1 MKTAAL
7 TFIACLLAAA
17 PAFSQGAKLKLNL
30 DHLAA
35 KADDVTNVNL
45 EGPTLEMGRKFL
57 PDKGMDKDVKTLV
70 DGLTG
75 IYVRSFE
82 FSKPGG
88 YSAADV
94 ESIRK
99 QLNAP
104 GWTKFIDVKERQK
117 DEGSSSLSL
126 IYSYVENGKMT
137 GLAVLAAEPRELT
150 VVNIV
155 GPIDLS
161 KLGKLQGQLGIP
173 DMKLEMK
180 PRPKKAAQAQ
190 D

>member
-1 MKTAAL
+1 MKAAA
-7 TFIACLLAAA
+7 FVACLLACA
-17 PAFSQGAKLKLNL
+17 PAFGQGAKLQLNL

-35 KADDVTNVNL
+35 KANEVTNVNL
-45 EGPTLEMGRKFL
+45 EGPMLDMGRKFL
-57 PDKGMDKDVKTLV
+57 SGKDIDKDVKAMV
-70 DGLTG
+70 DGLAG

-88 YSAADV
+88 YTPADV
-94 ESIRK
+94 ESVRK

-104 GWTKFIDVKERQK
+104 GWVKFIDVEERQK
-117 DEGSSSLSL
+117 GKTGSSHSS
-126 IYSYVENGKMT
+126 IYSYLENGKMT

-161 KLGKLQGQLGIP
+161 KLGNLHGLPGVP
-173 DMKLEMK
+173 DMKLDMRPPSSKSEPANK
-180 PRPKKAAQAQ
+180 P
-190 D
+190 

>member
-1 MKTAAL
+1 MKAAA
-7 TFIACLLAAA
+7 FVACLLACA
-17 PAFSQGAKLKLNL
+17 PAFGQGAKLQLNL

-35 KADDVTNVNL
+35 KADEVTNVNL
-45 EGPTLEMGRKFL
+45 EGPMLDMGRKFL
-57 PDKGMDKDVKTLV
+57 SGKGMDKDAKALV

-88 YSAADV
+88 YTPADV
-94 ESIRK
+94 ESVQK
-99 QLNAP
+99 QLNTP
-104 GWTKFIDVKERQK
+104 GWTKFIDVR
-117 DEGSSSLSL
+117 EGKGETTS
-126 IYSYVENGKMT
+126 IYSFLENGKMT

-173 DMKLEMK
+173 DMKLEMR
-180 PRPKKAAQAQ
+180 PRTAKSPTAKNQ
-190 D
+190 